1 MQMHI
6 KRKPEYGYLYQT
18 KQTLKQ
24 RLTRDKKKYYMMIK
38 GSIQEEDTTTINI
51 YAPNK

>member
-24 RLTRDKKKYYMMIK
+24 RLLQETKKN
-38 GSIQEEDTTTINI
+38 TI
-51 YAPNK
+51 